1 MIKVRQVCLW
11 IIALHAISAIIHN
24 QAHNKIEVSLSTS
37 QNAFATIVIVVAP
50 LLAAV
55 FIWRNR
61 QRLGAIILV
70 VSMLASF
77 IFGVVNHLMIDSPD
91 QLAHISSNGWGRIF
105 IVTAYA
111 LMITELAGVLAGT
124 SLFRSSGT
132 KKSAV

>member
-1 MIKVRQVCLW
+1 MIKVRRACLW

-24 QAHNKIEVSLSTS
+24 QAHNEIDVSLSTS
-37 QNAFATIVIVVAP
+37 QSAFATIVIVVAP

-55 FIWRNR
+55 LIWRSR
-61 QRLGAIILV
+61 QRLGAIILA

-91 QLAHISSNGWGRIF
+91 QLAHISTSGWGLVF

-111 LMITELAGVLAGT
+111 LMITELAGVFAGT
-124 SLFRSSGT
+124 ALLRSTGT
-132 KKSAV
+132 TKH

>member
-1 MIKVRQVCLW
+1 MIKIRQACLW

-55 FIWRNR
+55 LIWRTR

-124 SLFRSSGT
+124 ALLRSSGT
-132 KKSAV
+132 TKR